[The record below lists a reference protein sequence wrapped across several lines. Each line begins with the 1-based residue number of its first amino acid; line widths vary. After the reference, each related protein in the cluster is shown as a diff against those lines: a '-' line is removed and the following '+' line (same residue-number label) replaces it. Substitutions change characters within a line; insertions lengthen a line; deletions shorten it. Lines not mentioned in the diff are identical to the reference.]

1 MIFVLIWLSRVLNG
15 QVMKIGMSQGERR
28 VERIA
33 MGVSI
38 EYEYDYQEV
47 KGSCG
52 NSITAYIE
60 HKLEKA
66 IN

>member
-1 MIFVLIWLSRVLNG
+1 MIFVVICLSRMLNG

-38 EYEYDYQEV
+38 EYELDYQEV

-52 NSITAYIE
+52 ISVTAYIE
-60 HKLEKA
+60 HKPERA
-66 IN
+66 TN